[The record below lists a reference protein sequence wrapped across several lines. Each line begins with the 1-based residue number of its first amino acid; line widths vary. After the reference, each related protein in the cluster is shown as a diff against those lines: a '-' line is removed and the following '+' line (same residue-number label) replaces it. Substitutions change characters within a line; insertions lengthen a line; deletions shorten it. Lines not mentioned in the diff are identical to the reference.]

1 MLNALNHLTLAVSN
15 LPASIAF
22 WRDLLG
28 LRLHAEWHT
37 GAYLTCGDLWLCLSY
52 DETRTSWSCTWGIW
66 RRVGRSL
73 TRGWYLRQK
82 MGNSHAQV
90 VTVSLCETFPA
101 TLL

>member
-37 GAYLTCGDLWLCLSY
+37 GAYLTCGDLWL
-52 DETRTSWSCTWGIW
+52 W
-66 RRVGRSL
+66 RL
-73 TRGWYLRQK
+73 AACRQK
-82 MGNSHAQV
+82 PYAGMVFTSEQN
-90 VTVSLCETFPA
+90 
-101 TLL
+101 

>member
-15 LPASIAF
+15 LPASITF

-52 DETRTSWSCTWGIW
+52 ARRDNSFRRRTATTPTTP
-66 RRVGRSL
+66 SL
-73 TRGWYLRQK
+73 LNRNTSTPSRK
-82 MGNSHAQV
+82 S
-90 VTVSLCETFPA
+90 
-101 TLL
+101 